1 MNSYGLLGSFRL
13 QVAQHTIVDA
23 KNDPPIHE
31 LRLSKPFP
39 ALEAY
44 AAQFELAK
52 LSTIEHAHVPF
63 VVLLLKATDAWKAS
77 HDGQLPR
84 YVSCIC
90 LSMAGHGTDG
100 L

>member
-23 KNDPPIHE
+23 KSDPPIHE

-44 AAQFELAK
+44 AAQFDLET
-52 LSTIEHAHVPF
+52 LSTIDHAHVPF

-77 HDGQLPR
+77 HDGQPPWYVHQPLFGCR
-84 YVSCIC
+84 YSC
-90 LSMAGHGTDG
+90 D
-100 L
+100 